1 EAAKEVMLAKPKPA
15 DASTSAWPDILRLEL
30 GAALVPFVNE
40 PWKLAEKIQALR
52 PKLRDELGITLPA
65 VRIVD
70 NLALDQNGYRILL
83 RGTEVARGIIRTTMS
98 LAIPGPKGAHSAVN
112 ETETIEPALRH

>member
-1 EAAKEVMLAKPKPA
+1 M
-15 DASTSAWPDILRLEL
+15 RLEL

-70 NLALDQNGYRILL
+70 NLALDQNTYRILL
-83 RGTEVARGIIRTTMS
+83 RGTEVARGTVRADHEPRNSGRQRT
-98 LAIPGPKGAHSAVN
+98 
-112 ETETIEPALRH
+112 